1 MLAKSPSVLE
11 PRGLFAIFRSPC
23 YQRAGAPTRAR
34 PKSPSVLEPRG
45 LFAIFRSPRYQRA
58 GAPTRA
64 RWSWALGVGLVCLT
78 LACERRS
85 RTDQREEPLLTAPA
99 ASAKPKAKEATPALD
114 VSLAYPTVEAIGA
127 KKRIHWA
134 KTTPS
139 DAHSA
144 PDAWKIEFEKSGG
157 FAGVCWKN
165 KLGNEGEAP
174 GDDLSKAR
182 YRRIS
187 FWAKGAAGGEVAE
200 FRAGGLGNVKTRY
213 RESFDVSAGKIRLTP
228 SWSEYTIYVMDA
240 DLSSVM
246 TPFCVLF
253 HREDNAEHTVIYVD
267 DIQYGG

>member
-1 MLAKSPSVLE
+1 MRRVVAKATGLLE
-11 PRGLFAIFRSPC
+11 PGGLFASLRSLFHR
-23 YQRAGAPTRAR
+23 RAGAQ
-34 PKSPSVLEPRG
+34 
-45 LFAIFRSPRYQRA
+45 RSL
-58 GAPTRA
+58 
-64 RWSWALGVGLVCLT
+64 ALGVCFVCLA
-78 LACERRS
+78 LACERRTS
-85 RTDQREEPLLTAPA
+85 ANQLEEPLRTTPA
-99 ASAKPKAKEATPALD
+99 ASANPKAKEATPTLD
-114 VSLAYPTVEAIGA
+114 VSLAYPAVEAIGA

-134 KTTPS
+134 KTAPIE
-139 DAHSA
+139 AHSA

-165 KLGNEGEAP
+165 RLGNEGEAP

-213 RESFDVSAGKIRLTP
+213 QESFDVSAGKIRLTP
-228 SWSEYTIYVMDA
+228 SWSEYAIYVMDA

>member
-1 MLAKSPSVLE
+1 MPRLSTVWASMFLVTAAGCDRPSARERAESPPEVTTTS
-11 PRGLFAIFRSPC
+11 S
-23 YQRAGAPTRAR
+23 R
-34 PKSPSVLEPRG
+34 P
-45 LFAIFRSPRYQRA
+45 
-58 GAPTRA
+58 
-64 RWSWALGVGLVCLT
+64 
-78 LACERRS
+78 
-85 RTDQREEPLLTAPA
+85 
-99 ASAKPKAKEATPALD
+99 TPANVPVLD
-114 VSLAYPTVEAIGA
+114 VSIAYPNVEAVGA
-127 KKRIHWA
+127 KKRIHWQ
-134 KTTPS
+134 KTTAS

-213 RESFDVSAGKIRLTP
+213 QESFDVSAGKIRLTP
-228 SWSEYTIYVMDA
+228 SWSEHAIYVMDA

>member
-1 MLAKSPSVLE
+1 MKFSSRSGEVANPARVLE
-11 PRGLFAIFRSPC
+11 PLGLFSILRSPFHS
-23 YQRAGAPTRAR
+23 RAGAPTRAR
-34 PKSPSVLEPRG
+34 
-45 LFAIFRSPRYQRA
+45 A
-58 GAPTRA
+58 
-64 RWSWALGVGLVCLT
+64 WALAACCVSSI

-85 RTDQREEPLLTAPA
+85 RDDQRVETLPTTPA
-99 ASAKPKAKEATPALD
+99 ASSRAKAKEATPALD
-114 VSLAYPTVEAIGA
+114 VSVAYPNVEAIGA
-127 KKRIHWA
+127 KKRIHWE
-134 KTTPS
+134 KTAPS

-144 PDAWKIEFEKSGG
+144 PDAWKIDFEKSGG

-165 KLGNEGEAP
+165 KIGNEGEAP

-182 YRRIS
+182 YRRLS

-213 RESFDVSAGKIRLTP
+213 QESFDVSAGKIRLTP
-228 SWSEYTIYVMDA
+228 SWNEYAIYVMDA

-246 TPFCVLF
+246 TPFCVMF

>member
-1 MLAKSPSVLE
+1 MKIRVAKGPRLLE
-11 PRGLFAIFRSPC
+11 HGGLFAILRTAVPWRSGALARAPRW
-23 YQRAGAPTRAR
+23 RAGVPACAW
-34 PKSPSVLEPRG
+34 VLG
-45 LFAIFRSPRYQRA
+45 ISCI
-58 GAPTRA
+58 
-64 RWSWALGVGLVCLT
+64 CLA
-78 LACERRS
+78 LACERRTRAS
-85 RTDQREEPLLTAPA
+85 QLEDPPAPA
-99 ASAKPKAKEATPALD
+99 AKPKAKEATPVLD
-114 VSLAYPTVEAIGA
+114 VSLAYPNVEAVGA
-127 KKRIHWA
+127 KKRIHWE
-134 KTTPS
+134 KTAPS
-139 DAHSA
+139 DARSA
-144 PDAWKIEFEKSGG
+144 PDAWKLDFEKSGG

-213 RESFDVSAGKIRLTP
+213 QESFDVSAGKIRLTP
-228 SWSEYTIYVMDA
+228 SWSEYAIYVMDA

>member
-1 MLAKSPSVLE
+1 MNSSW
-11 PRGLFAIFRSPC
+11 RRS
-23 YQRAGAPTRAR
+23 
-34 PKSPSVLEPRG
+34 L
-45 LFAIFRSPRYQRA
+45 
-58 GAPTRA
+58 
-64 RWSWALGVGLVCLT
+64 ALGACLVYLT
-78 LACERRS
+78 LACERRT
-85 RTDQREEPLLTAPA
+85 RANQLDEALPA
-99 ASAKPKAKEATPALD
+99 TPSASAKAKAKDATPALD
-114 VSLAYPTVEAIGA
+114 VSLAYPNVEAIGA
-127 KKRIHWA
+127 KKRIHWE
-134 KTTPS
+134 KTTPV

-144 PDAWKIEFEKSGG
+144 PDAWKIDFEKSGG

-213 RESFDVSAGKIRLTP
+213 QESFDVSAGKIRLTP
-228 SWSEYTIYVMDA
+228 SWSEYSIYVMDA

-253 HREDNAEHTVIYVD
+253 HREDNAEHAIIYVD